1 MASFWDKA
9 GGAAKWIT
17 DPKQLLTAAGFA
29 LGGPVGAGVGRAVGG
44 IVPQS
49 AGPVPWGALGADT
62 DEFRH
67 STLADGLQWEDVGQ
81 AGKDFASGY
90 SAGQVGQQ
98 IPGLRDLEGAFAGG
112 AEAGQSM
119 GVDALMKDNPDF
131 MPTPDLGSGVS
142 SVGAPPMAQQ
152 SMGGPVYA
160 NPPMS
165 AGRVSMYQGID
176 YFGGGGGDLTMRG
189 TPLALNQT
197 TRAAEVMDLS
207 SPMRQPNYGTPDYLG
222 SRGLNNLKVP
232 PPQYPAPGDEGNF
245 LSGAWSRAG
254 DVLGGARSSFDD
266 LTPMEKMYV
275 ASQVPGIAGAI
286 TGAGGGQ
293 PIGEEGTALLGEMGM
308 FSPTQRRRPT
318 NFDEWR
324 SQRSRR

>member
-17 DPKQLLTAAGFA
+17 DPKQLLTAAGFV
-29 LGGPVGAGVGRAVGG
+29 LGGPVGAGAGRAVGG
-44 IVPQS
+44 MVPQS
-49 AGPVPWGALGADT
+49 AGPVPWGALGANT
-62 DEFRH
+62 DEFRE

-142 SVGAPPMAQQ
+142 SVGAPPSGVAAAPMAQR
-152 SMGGPVYA
+152 
-160 NPPMS
+160 S
-165 AGRVSMYQGID
+165 AGSGVGDSVFPSFD

-189 TPLALNQT
+189 QPVVSYAEPMTQAFGGQPSMGAEAMGMNNPGLMSAPSFAPSPQTPAQTALERAQT
-197 TRAAEVMDLS
+197 ADEVQKGGGFFSGMNGLEKMYAINMAA
-207 SPMRQPNYGTPDYLG
+207 NLG
-222 SRGLNNLKVP
+222 SSMFAGPQSIGAGGMEMLGQQGL
-232 PPQYPAPGDEGNF
+232 F
-245 LSGAWSRAG
+245 SRAPQRQIG
-254 DVLGGARSSFDD
+254 SFDD
-266 LTPMEKMYV
+266 WISKRGTY
-275 ASQVPGIAGAI
+275 AG
-286 TGAGGGQ
+286 
-293 PIGEEGTALLGEMGM
+293 
-308 FSPTQRRRPT
+308 
-318 NFDEWR
+318 
-324 SQRSRR
+324 